1 MYGKRSKK
9 DIIFRQG
16 STSACFQIFI
26 QCIDRLL
33 ANYYIWY
40 LTLMLLPPYPALW
53 VSRQIC
59 GLEWDRNSDSLC
71 VSKDWCQTHGP
82 RDEWKNDCIEFIIFF
97 GQPPMITP
105 SINHIQDSHGILS
118 RFPLKGEERRIFLL
132 LKWSYHSGCRLA
144 WKAWQLQ
151 PAEAPSGLAV
161 SSAVNDRQAGQ
172 PCYSAILLLIT
183 QSGMN
188 LFAYLFM
195 DIMPF
200 LCVKLKLNNFDT
212 STGTAMKKIYNIHV
226 RYFSVWIKHLS
237 HHSLLQ
243 SYKHFAV
250 WLME

>member
-1 MYGKRSKK
+1 MTAS
-9 DIIFRQG
+9 
-16 STSACFQIFI
+16 
-26 QCIDRLL
+26 
-33 ANYYIWY
+33 
-40 LTLMLLPPYPALW
+40 
-53 VSRQIC
+53 
-59 GLEWDRNSDSLC
+59 
-71 VSKDWCQTHGP
+71 VSKGWCQTHGP
-82 RDEWKNDCIEFIIFF
+82 QDEWKNDCIEFIIFF

-144 WKAWQLQ
+144 WKVWQLQ

-200 LCVKLKLNNFDT
+200 LCVKVKLNNFDRFI
-212 STGTAMKKIYNIHV
+212 GTAMKKIYDIHV
-226 RYFSVWIKHLS
+226 QYFVPPQPLTILQAVCSVIILIISHCTGVLCSQVYLCIKS
-237 HHSLLQ
+237 KIINSG
-243 SYKHFAV
+243 KFI
-250 WLME
+250 